1 MTQTASPEIGKS
13 IDTLGYKTNYHD
25 VGTGEAVLM
34 LHGSGAGVSGWA
46 NWRLALPA
54 LSPKFR
60 CIVPDLVGF
69 GYTEMKPGFKYV
81 LMDTWVD
88 QVIALLDALKI
99 ERAHFIGNS
108 FGGSLTMHV
117 AVRHPD
123 RVGRIVLMGSGGV
136 KQAITPELD
145 ELWGYKPSVPAMKR
159 ILQIMAYNQDIV
171 TDELAELRYRSTLRP
186 EAQAVFESLF
196 PEPRQRWLDAQKV
209 PEDQLRALKHET
221 LIIHGRDD
229 RVVPVIGSIKL
240 SELIDRSQLH
250 IFGRCGHWTM
260 IEHTAR
266 FNRMVDEFL
275 SEKS

>member
-1 MTQTASPEIGKS
+1 MSTPEIGKS

-25 VGTGEAVLM
+25 QGNGGPVML

-54 LSPKFR
+54 LSPRHR

-81 LMDTWVD
+81 IMDTWID
-88 QVIALLDALKI
+88 QITALMDALKI
-99 ERAHFIGNS
+99 DRADFIGNS
-108 FGGSLTMHV
+108 FGGSLTLHL
-117 AVRHPD
+117 ATKRPE
-123 RVGRIVLMGSGGV
+123 RVGKIVLMGSGGV
-136 KQAITPELD
+136 GQTITPELN

-159 ILQIMAYNQDIV
+159 ILQIMAFDQSIV
-171 TDELAELRYRSTLRP
+171 TDELAEMRYRSTLRP

-196 PEPRQRWLDAQKV
+196 PEPRQRWLEAQKV
-209 PEDQLRALKHET
+209 PEDELRRIPNDT

-229 RVVPVIGSIKL
+229 RVVPVAGSIRL
-240 SELIDRSQLH
+240 SQLIDRSQLH
-250 IFGRCGHWTM
+250 VFGRCGHWTM

-266 FNRMVDEFL
+266 FNRLVSDFL
-275 SEKS
+275 AEGRG